1 VAAGDDTAAQ
11 AVGSL
16 CVSWDRPDWMVDAA
30 RVSNRCARGDAWLHA
45 VCDEEDELM
54 IKGRVVRALVF
65 SKVYT
70 GKHVRELRR
79 GHWLDSTPSRDQET
93 RPGALLEHA
102 ALHVPYCREFLAE
115 NGCVGDAWPR
125 GQRRPVRC
133 SKSRRRVPI

>member
-1 VAAGDDTAAQ
+1 MAAGDDTAAQ

-30 RVSNRCARGDAWLHA
+30 RVSYRCARGDAWLHA

-54 IKGRVVRALVF
+54 IKGRVVRALAF
-65 SKVYT
+65 LKGST

-79 GHWLDSTPSRDQET
+79 DSGSIPRHLGIRRGGSTLPR
-93 RPGALLEHA
+93 RA
-102 ALHVPYCREFLAE
+102 ALHVPYCRELLAE

-125 GQRRPVRC
+125 GQRRPVSR